1 MMTAPVRGVGSGLES
16 MRNVTE
22 PVPWPSAEDVIAA
35 QLTADE
41 ADQVHSAATVTD
53 TELVPPSGPNDRFK
67 GAKLG

>member
-1 MMTAPVRGVGSGLES
+1 MTAPERGVGSGLES

-22 PVPWPSAEDVIAA
+22 PVPCPAGEDVIAA

-53 TELVPPSGPNDRFK
+53 SELVPPSGPKVRFE
-67 GAKLG
+67 ADKLG